1 MRTLK
6 PPGPG
11 LERNTAPMSDA
22 QVSTEGGGVTN
33 DDISFIHCSFIQET
47 HIADLLRPL
56 VNQQTQVFP

>member
-1 MRTLK
+1 
-6 PPGPG
+6 
-11 LERNTAPMSDA
+11 MSDA

-47 HIADLLRPL
+47 HIGDLLRPL